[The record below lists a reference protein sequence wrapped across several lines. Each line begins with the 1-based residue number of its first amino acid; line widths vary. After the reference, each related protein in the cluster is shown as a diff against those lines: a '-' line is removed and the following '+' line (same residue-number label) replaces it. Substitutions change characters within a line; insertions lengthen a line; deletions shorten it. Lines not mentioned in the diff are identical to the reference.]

1 METGVLDVFNTNSA
15 LSPTATVSSVA
26 TRVLSSEHSLEDH
39 ALDEVANFDGDI
51 IALLVVDE
59 VVYDIGSFTI
69 LTNPLLPSLQRDR
82 SIVRGSEGGRHPKND
97 IRRGR

>member
-1 METGVLDVFNTNSA
+1 METGVLDVFDANSA
-15 LSPTATVSSVA
+15 LSPTATVSFVVNK
-26 TRVLSSEHSLEDH
+26 VLSSKHSLEDH
-39 ALDEVANFDGDI
+39 ALDEVTNFDSDV

-59 VVYDIGSFTI
+59 VVHDIGSFTI